1 MDMAKTMV
9 RAVMFLNILIFG
21 GGASASETVI
31 KQQRLSY
38 QLCLEVISTTSEKLS
53 IAPSI
58 TADTPDNYVVE
69 YNLADGR
76 LVIICDKK
84 KEEIRILTE

>member
-1 MDMAKTMV
+1 MANTMV
-9 RAVMFLNILIFG
+9 RAAIFLNILMFG

-53 IAPSI
+53 IAPRI

-69 YNLADGR
+69 YNLTDGR